1 MHLIAGTNTYESLI
15 HALRDKLEKMSEMVN
30 HLCLRK
36 VIDKMSGVQ
45 NGLKWLMTL
54 VTQPMLQRR
63 PNQTELRLMVS
74 KSILMYRI
82 SANSC
87 RDNYSFFGLWVRQLF
102 KGDNYSKEETI
113 NFYLFRVVYNVHT

>member
-45 NGLKWLMTL
+45 NGLK
-54 VTQPMLQRR
+54 LQ
-63 PNQTELRLMVS
+63 
-74 KSILMYRI
+74 Y
-82 SANSC
+82 
-87 RDNYSFFGLWVRQLF
+87 
-102 KGDNYSKEETI
+102 EEVCI
-113 NFYLFRVVYNVHT
+113 